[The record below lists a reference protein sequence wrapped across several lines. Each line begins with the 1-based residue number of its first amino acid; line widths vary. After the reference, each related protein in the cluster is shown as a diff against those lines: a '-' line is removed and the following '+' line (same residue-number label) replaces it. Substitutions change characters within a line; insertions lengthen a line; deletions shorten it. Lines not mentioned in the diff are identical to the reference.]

1 MSRITAHRLAEMKR
15 AGEKIVVLTAYD
27 ATFSA
32 LCNSNGV
39 DVILVGDSLG
49 NVIMGFDSTVPVTM
63 ADMLHHTRAVAR
75 GNSEALIIGDLP
87 YMAYGTLEQ
96 TLSNSA
102 ALMQAGAHMVK
113 LEGGAW
119 LADSVR
125 ALTERGVP
133 VCAHLGLTP
142 QSVDALGGYKVQGR
156 DPDSAAKIIADAKV
170 LEAAGARLLVVEC
183 VPAALGKQLSAV
195 LTIPVIGIGAGVDT
209 DGQVLVLHDMLGLTP
224 TNGAKRPKFVKD
236 FLTGEAGGIGA
247 AIAAYAQAVREQRFP
262 ADEHS
267 FT

>member
-1 MSRITAHRLAEMKR
+1 MARITAHRLAEMKR
-15 AGEKIVVLTAYD
+15 GQEKIVVLTAYD
-27 ATFSA
+27 STFSA
-32 LCNSNGV
+32 LCNDVGI

-49 NVIMGFDSTVPVTM
+49 NVLLGYDSTVPVTM

-75 GNSEALIIGDLP
+75 ANRDALILGDLP
-87 YMAYGTLEQ
+87 YMSYGTLEQ
-96 TLSNSA
+96 TLANSA

-119 LADSVR
+119 LCDSVR
-125 ALTERGVP
+125 ALTERGIP

-156 DPDSAAKIIADAKV
+156 TPESAAQILADAKA

-183 VPAALGKQLSAV
+183 VPSALGKQLSEN
-195 LTIPVIGIGAGVDT
+195 LSIPVIGIGAGIGT
-209 DGQVLVLHDMLGLTP
+209 DGQVLVLHDMLGL
-224 TNGAKRPKFVKD
+224 GQGKRPKFVRD
-236 FLTGEAGGIGA
+236 FMAGEAGGIGA
-247 AIAAYAQAVREQRFP
+247 ALSAFVKAVREKTFP
-262 ADEHS
+262 TDEHS